1 MEQRRNI
8 HQPAPPRPNGQAG
21 FSLIEIVVVIVVMG
35 VISAMVTVN
44 WNSFM
49 RHQELRQDA
58 INLHKEIMAL
68 KALAI
73 EHGDT
78 VTLRTSSVGDNT
90 YIIRCQ
96 IPAPTATND
105 SATTPFTKSVKLN
118 NGVKIDTG
126 FSDISDWGAL
136 KTNGWHSTNGP
147 AGTIGT
153 VKILVR
159 PDNIKAYD
167 SVYIAGRVVLSSD
180 KVKARYCIQKDSAN
194 IKPELYHQSNKDKP
208 WTKM

>member
-35 VISAMVTVN
+35 VIASMVTVN

-58 INLHKEIMAL
+58 INLHKDIMAL

-78 VTLRTSSVGDNT
+78 VTLRTSSVNSDT
-90 YIIRCQ
+90 YTIRYR
-96 IPAPTATND
+96 IPTPTATND
-105 SATTPFTKSVKLN
+105 TATTPFTKSVKLN

-126 FSDISDWGAL
+126 FSDNWDGLKQIS
-136 KTNGWHSTNGP
+136 NGWHSTNIA
-147 AGTIGT
+147 AGTFGT
-153 VKILVR
+153 VKIWVK
-159 PDNIKAYD
+159 PDNINAYD
-167 SVYIAGRVVLSSD
+167 SIYIAGRVVLSRD
-180 KVKARYCIQKDSAN
+180 KVKARYCIQKDSDN